1 MFRKL
6 FDPNNALMM
15 TMGNITDCIF
25 LSLFFL
31 LGCLPVVTV
40 GASFAALY
48 DASFR
53 AFRKGEKHSWQR
65 FLSVYRAN
73 LKSAILPSIV
83 FLVVCGVLAKVAI
96 AAWNAAVYGNLPWL
110 LFSAAAVVL
119 VLLLGILNVLF
130 PTLSRFENSFGN
142 LLKNTLL
149 LSLANLPRT
158 MALGSL
164 SSIAIFLCARFIFP
178 VFFLPSLTALLCSL
192 LLEPM
197 FRPYMTDA
205 PEDADE

>member
-6 FDPNNALMM
+6 FDPNNALML
-15 TMGNITDCIF
+15 TMANITDCIF

-31 LGCLPVVTV
+31 LGCIPVVTV
-40 GASFAALY
+40 GASLAALY

-53 AFRKGEKHSWQR
+53 AFRKGEKHAWQR

-83 FLVVCGVLAKVAI
+83 FLIVCAVLVKVAI
-96 AAWNAAVYGNLPWL
+96 SAWNAAVYGNISWL
-110 LFSAAAVVL
+110 LFSAVAVVL
-119 VLLLGILNVLF
+119 VLILGILNVLF
-130 PTLSRFENSFGN
+130 PMLSRFENSFGA
-142 LLKNTLL
+142 LLKNTLF

-164 SSIAIFLCARFIFP
+164 SSITIFLCAQFIFP
-178 VFFLPSLTALLCSL
+178 IFFLPSLCALLCSL

-197 FRPYMTDA
+197 FRP
-205 PEDADE
+205 

>member
-15 TMGNITDCIF
+15 TMANITDCIF

-31 LGCLPVVTV
+31 IGCIPVITV

-53 AFRKGEKHSWQR
+53 AFRKGEKHAWQR
-65 FLSVYRAN
+65 FLSVYRTNAKTSI
-73 LKSAILPSIV
+73 LPSVVFLIACAILAKSAIT
-83 FLVVCGVLAKVAI
+83 
-96 AAWNAAVYGNLPWL
+96 AWNAAVYGNISWL
-110 LFSAAAVVL
+110 LFSAVAVVL
-119 VLLLGILNVLF
+119 VLILGILNVLF
-130 PTLSRFENSFGN
+130 PTLSRFENSFGA
-142 LLKNTLL
+142 LVKNTVF

-164 SSIAIFLCARFIFP
+164 SSITIFLCARFVFP
-178 VFFLPSLTALLCSL
+178 IFFLPSLCALLCSL

-197 FRPYMTDA
+197 FRPYM
-205 PEDADE
+205 PEPSEDADE

>member
-53 AFRKGEKHSWQR
+53 AFRKGDKHAWQR
-65 FLSVYRAN
+65 FLSVYRTN
-73 LKSAILPSIV
+73 LKPGILPSLV
-83 FLVVCGVLAKVAI
+83 FLIACAVLVKVAI
-96 AAWNAAVYGNLPWL
+96 TAWNAAVYGNLPWL
-110 LFSAAAVVL
+110 LFSAVAFIL
-119 VLLLGILNVLF
+119 VLILGILNILF
-130 PTLSRFENSFGN
+130 PTLSRFENSFAA
-142 LLKNTLL
+142 LLKNTLF

-164 SSIAIFLCARFIFP
+164 SSITIFLCARFVFP
-178 VFFLPSLTALLCSL
+178 LFFLPSLSSLLCSL

-197 FRPYMTDA
+197 FRPYMPDRS
-205 PEDADE
+205 EDADE